1 MFAKTKYTHAFA
13 TSLLLSGLLPL
24 QVYAQDITLTETAE
38 PDSKAWEEPARLSFT
53 IDNDG
58 PDTFS
63 GQVNL
68 EFSKLLNPAGDRF
81 QNLGGNVIWNRE
93 SGGSDRQNNFEVG
106 LFYKTAYSTA
116 GMDGDNSGRISAA
129 TPLDWATRTSVTY
142 ARTASYADKT
152 LPICVSSPALPQ
164 CNTQFSESI
173 RGGSTF
179 SFFSG
184 AFEGWDKESLA
195 YSFAPKIGI
204 EGDWLLNNPIDSSTG
219 LNERGGYFSTNL
231 GASLAVA
238 PKFIAPNWNFS
249 TSFQVRQRL
258 AVSSSRRASTDST
271 STLFEAN
278 LTYFVI
284 NPPAKSEDGWRA
296 GIGLKY
302 SKGSDLFVGRGKVD
316 QLVLSLRI
324 GQY

>member
-1 MFAKTKYTHAFA
+1 MFAKTKYTHAFTA
-13 TSLLLSGLLPL
+13 SLLLSGLLPL

-53 IDNDG
+53 IVNDG

-68 EFSKLLNPAGDRF
+68 ELSKLLKPTGDRSRL
-81 QNLGGNVIWNRE
+81 LGGNVIWNRE
-93 SGGSDRQNNFEVG
+93 SGGSDRQNNFEAG

-116 GMDGDNSGRISAA
+116 GMDADNSERTSANTA
-129 TPLDWATRTSVTY
+129 LDWATRTGLTF
-142 ARTASYADKT
+142 ARTATYADKT
-152 LPICVSSPALPQ
+152 LPICLASPALAQ

-179 SFFSG
+179 AFFSG
-184 AFEGWDKESLA
+184 AFESWNKKNLA
-195 YSFAPKIGI
+195 YSISPKISFD
-204 EGDWLLNNPIDSSTG
+204 GDWLLNNPIDTSTG
-219 LNERGGYFSTNL
+219 IIERGGFFSTKI
-231 GASLAVA
+231 GASLALA
-238 PKFIAPNWNFS
+238 PKFIAPEWDFR

-258 AVSSSRRASTDST
+258 AVSNARRASTDKT

-278 LTYFVI
+278 LTYFVL
-284 NPPAKSEDGWRA
+284 NPPSKSENGWRA

-302 SKGSDLFVGRGKVD
+302 SKGSDPFVGKADVD